1 MGVTPKLG
9 QYLFAENSAELK
21 HPHRE
26 ATVEKSQEESK
37 PSLRDRAS
45 PQVIPGESGCGG
57 ERENEEREGC
67 SGLEDDRQEI
77 QGGAEETKVVLLPV
91 NPYLVHVYWEISA
104 RDLEEIGRLF
114 SRLGPRAQPVLRFYD
129 TTQTKLESVNS
140 ANWFDVVIALGAGKW
155 YVRLEDPASSY
166 CIDMGLR
173 MPGGSFHRLARSNV
187 AEMPKPCP
195 SDRLEERYLV
205 VEGDHLPAEVVVAP
219 GDFIA
224 ESRSEPAYAA
234 PQRQEENWP
243 ERSGASAPV
252 PVYAEHPG
260 EEGNVA
266 ADQRVSPSRPLYDE
280 WQGDGDIDQELEGA
294 KLPRAPLPEDVE
306 RQLAEFYQQRRREWI
321 WWEPGV
327 RSREESRTA
336 TNRCADLTEMSERSF
351 RAGLSSGQK
360 LP

>member
-1 MGVTPKLG
+1 M
-9 QYLFAENSAELK
+9 
-21 HPHRE
+21 
-26 ATVEKSQEESK
+26 EKSQEESK

-45 PQVIPGESGCGG
+45 PQVIPCETGCGG
-57 ERENEEREGC
+57 ERENEEREGRT
-67 SGLEDDRQEI
+67 GLEDDRQEI

-91 NPYLVHVYWEISA
+91 NPHLVHVYWEISA
-104 RDLEEIGRLF
+104 RDLEEVGRLF

-129 TTQTKLESVNS
+129 TTQAELHSVDS
-140 ANWFDVVIALGAGKW
+140 ARGFEAVIALGAEKW
-155 YVRLEDPASSY
+155 YVRLENPASSY
-166 CIDMGLR
+166 CIDLGLR

-187 AEMPKPCP
+187 AEMPKAGP
-195 SDRLEERYLV
+195 SDRLGERYLV
-205 VEGDHLPAEVVVAP
+205 VEGDHPPAEVVVAP
-219 GDFIA
+219 EDFIA
-224 ESRSEPAYAA
+224 ESRTVPAYAV

-266 ADQRVSPSRPLYDE
+266 ADQRVSPGRPLYDE
-280 WQGDGDIDQELEGA
+280 WQGNGDIDQELEGA
-294 KLPRAPLPEDVE
+294 RLSRAPRPENVE
-306 RQLAEFYQQRRREWI
+306 RQLAESYQQPRWERV

-327 RSREESRTA
+327 RGREESRAA

>member
-1 MGVTPKLG
+1 M
-9 QYLFAENSAELK
+9 
-21 HPHRE
+21 
-26 ATVEKSQEESK
+26 EKSQEESK
-37 PSLRDRAS
+37 PSLPDRAS
-45 PQVIPGESGCGG
+45 PQVIPGETGCGG
-57 ERENEEREGC
+57 EWENEELEGRT
-67 SGLEDDRQEI
+67 GLEDYRQEI
-77 QGGAEETKVVLLPV
+77 QGGGEETKVVLLPV
-91 NPYLVHVYWEISA
+91 NPRLVHVYWETSA
-104 RDLEEIGRLF
+104 RDLEEVGRLF
-114 SRLGPRAQPVLRFYD
+114 SRLGRRAQPVLRFYD
-129 TTQTKLESVNS
+129 TTQAELHS
-140 ANWFDVVIALGAGKW
+140 ADSARGFEVVIALGAGKW

-205 VEGDHLPAEVVVAP
+205 VEGDQPPSEVVVAP

-224 ESRSEPAYAA
+224 ESRTVPAYAA

-266 ADQRVSPSRPLYDE
+266 ADQRVAHSRPLYDE
-280 WQGDGDIDQELEGA
+280 GQSDGDINQELEGTR
-294 KLPRAPLPEDVE
+294 LPRAPLPEDVE

-327 RSREESRTA
+327 KGREESRTA